1 MIRFLAVLIGVA
13 PATIWYGTKM
23 IWVTRMNRADAPCQC
38 DQAGRR
44 WGQLILKLSGAR
56 VVMENEE
63 VLDPDR
69 PQILV
74 ANHQSWYDVLA
85 LIAAVP
91 GRSVFVAKK
100 ELRKI
105 PLFGPA
111 SEACGHIFIDRS
123 DRNRSIQS
131 LGEANK
137 KLDEASPTIIMFPEG
152 TRSATG
158 ALQPFKKGAFVLAIQ
173 SGVDIV
179 PAAITG
185 SREIMRKGSW
195 KIRPGATIGVR
206 FGEPISVDGLT
217 LDDRN
222 ELTERARRAV
232 AELQARP

>member
-1 MIRFLAVLIGVA
+1 MVVLGVA
-13 PATIWYGTKM
+13 PATIWYGSKM
-23 IWVTRMNRADAPCQC
+23 MWIGWRKHPDAHCLC

-44 WGQLILKLSGAR
+44 WGQLILKLSGAG
-56 VVMENEE
+56 VALENEE

-111 SEACGHIFIDRS
+111 SEACGHIFIDRT
-123 DRNRSIQS
+123 DRSQSIQS
-131 LGEANK
+131 LRDANK
-137 KLDEASPTIIMFPEG
+137 RLDEASPTIIMFPEG
-152 TRSATG
+152 TRSGTG
-158 ALQPFKKGAFVLAIQ
+158 ALGPFKKGAFVLAIQ

-195 KIRPGATIGVR
+195 KIRPGATINVR

-222 ELTERARRAV
+222 QLTERARQAV